1 MNGQPAPVESR
12 NRFGRLIAGALLA
25 FVLIAALAAGAVWWM
40 LQAPESESRTVEV
53 EIMPGWGAARIAAE
67 LRELGLVR
75 SARAFALYM
84 RFQDVDRAV
93 GEGLYDLD
101 PSLTAAE
108 TARVLRAGGRPRI
121 TRVVIPEGFRA
132 VDVVDRLV
140 SAGFGEHEDY
150 VALAQAAPEDGP
162 DWLQTGEVPEEAGL
176 PLANLEGYLFPAS
189 YDIPTRSTPEEVI
202 AMFLDRF
209 ELELAG
215 SEERLAELGLD
226 LRDWVIL
233 ASLVQSEAGSDE
245 EMPVI
250 AGVFLNRLEEGM
262 PMQSDP
268 TVAYG
273 LGKTLPELDVSAG
286 DMRAEHPWNTYVY
299 PDLPAGP
306 ISNPGHEALQAVLE
320 PQRVNEDG
328 VGWYYFLHGTDDGQ
342 PVFRP
347 NTDYEAHL
355 RDIER
360 YLR

>member
-1 MNGQPAPVESR
+1 MSRQATPVESR
-12 NRFGRLIAGALLA
+12 SRFSRLVGGALLA
-25 FVLIAALAAGAVWWM
+25 LVLLAALAAGGVWWL
-40 LQAPESESRTVEV
+40 LQAPSAESRTVEV
-53 EIMPGWGAARIAAE
+53 EIMPGWGAARVAAE

-84 RFQDVDRAV
+84 RWQDVDRTV

-108 TARVLRAGGRPRI
+108 TSAVLQAGGRSRI

-140 SAGFGEHEDY
+140 SAGLGEQADY
-150 VALAQAAPEDGP
+150 FQLAAAAGAGR
-162 DWLQTGEVPEEAGL
+162 DWLQTGDVPDGSEL
-176 PLANLEGYLFPAS
+176 PLAGLEGYLFPAS
-189 YDIPTRSTPEEVI
+189 YDIPTRSTPEQVLE
-202 AMFLDRF
+202 MFLDRF
-209 ELELAG
+209 ELELQG
-215 SEERLAELGLD
+215 TEERLEELGLS
-226 LRDWVIL
+226 LREWVIL
-233 ASLVQSEAGSDE
+233 ASLVQSEAGNDG

-250 AGVFLNRLEEGM
+250 AGVFLNRLDEGM

-273 LGKTLPELDVSAG
+273 LGKSLPELDVAAG

-320 PQRVNEDG
+320 PERVNEDG
-328 VGWYYFLHGTDDGQ
+328 VPWFYFLHGTDDGQ

-347 NTDYEAHL
+347 NTNYDAHL